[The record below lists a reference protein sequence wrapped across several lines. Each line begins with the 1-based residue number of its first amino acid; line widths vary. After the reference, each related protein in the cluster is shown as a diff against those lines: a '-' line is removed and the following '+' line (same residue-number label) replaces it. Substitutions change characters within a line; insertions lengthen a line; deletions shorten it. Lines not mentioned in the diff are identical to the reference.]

1 MMHKRI
7 QSDGMGR
14 RVRTACVSLFFFC
27 VLGFAL
33 GVVPAPGH
41 TATTPEMKRLIREAL
56 KEDPN
61 LVLDVLRE
69 NSEVVLEVA
78 QEGNMQ
84 RKRKAMLAQW
94 EQDAR
99 TPKTINIRGAAIRG
113 DVNAPVTIIAFSDF
127 TCSFCR
133 QSEMMLPPLLE
144 KYRGKV
150 RFVFKPLPK
159 DDYPVSVLATKYATA
174 AFMQDPARGWAFYD
188 AVFAGAD
195 TLESQGENFLKKA
208 AVDAG
213 LDLKRLTQEVNGA
226 KVREALAATRDEADG
241 LNIQGTPYFFV
252 NNLVVRGSIPKDL
265 FEEAIQIALRKAGR

>member
-1 MMHKRI
+1 MHTSI
-7 QSDGMGR
+7 QYHGVSR
-14 RVRTACVSLFFFC
+14 RLRTAWVAVFFLCVAGF
-27 VLGFAL
+27 VLGVL
-33 GVVPAPGH
+33 PLPGH
-41 TATTPEMKRLIREAL
+41 AATSQEMKQLIRDAL

-69 NSEVVLEVA
+69 HSEVVLEVA

-99 TPKTINIRGAAIRG
+99 VPKSISVKGAAIRG
-113 DVNAPVTIIAFSDF
+113 DVHAPVTIIAFTDF

-133 QSEMMLPPLLE
+133 QSEMMMSSLLE
-144 KYRGKV
+144 RYRGKV

-159 DDYPVSVLATKYATA
+159 DDYPVSVLAAKYATA
-174 AFMQDPARGWAFYD
+174 AFMQDAAKGWALYD

-195 TLESQGENFLKKA
+195 SLESQGENFLKKA
-208 AVDAG
+208 AADAG
-213 LDLKRLTQEVNGA
+213 LDLKRLAQEVNGT
-226 KVREALAATRDEADG
+226 KVREALAAARDEADA
-241 LNIQGTPYFFV
+241 LKIQGTPYFFV

-265 FEEAIQIALRKAGR
+265 FEEAIQIALKKAGK

>member
-1 MMHKRI
+1 MHTSI
-7 QSDGMGR
+7 QYHGVSR
-14 RVRTACVSLFFFC
+14 RLRTAWVAVFFLCVA
-27 VLGFAL
+27 GFAL
-33 GVVPAPGH
+33 GALPLPGH
-41 TATTPEMKRLIREAL
+41 AATSQEMKQLIRDAL

-69 NSEVVLEVA
+69 HSEVVLEVA

-99 TPKTINIRGAAIRG
+99 VPKSIAVKGAAIRG
-113 DVNAPVTIIAFSDF
+113 DVHAPVTIIAFTDF

-133 QSEMMLPPLLE
+133 QSEMMMSSLLE
-144 KYRGKV
+144 RYRGKV

-159 DDYPVSVLATKYATA
+159 DDYPVSVLAAKYATA
-174 AFMQDPARGWAFYD
+174 AFMQDAAKGWALYD

-195 TLESQGENFLKKA
+195 SLESQGENFLKKA
-208 AVDAG
+208 AADAG
-213 LDLKRLTQEVNGA
+213 LDLKRLAQEVNGT
-226 KVREALAATRDEADG
+226 KVREALAAARDEADA
-241 LNIQGTPYFFV
+241 LKIQGTPYFFV

-265 FEEAIQIALRKAGR
+265 FEEAIQIALKKAGK

>member
-1 MMHKRI
+1 MHTSI
-7 QSDGMGR
+7 QCHGVDR
-14 RVRTACVSLFFFC
+14 RLRTAWVAVFFLCVAGL
-27 VLGFAL
+27 AL
-33 GVVPAPGH
+33 GVLPLPGH
-41 TATTPEMKRLIREAL
+41 AATSQEMKHLIREAL

-69 NSEVVLEVA
+69 HSEVVLEVA

-99 TPKTINIRGAAIRG
+99 VPKSISVKGAAIRG
-113 DVNAPVTIIAFSDF
+113 DVHAPVTIIAFTDF

-133 QSEMMLPPLLE
+133 QSEMMMSSLLE
-144 KYRGKV
+144 RYRGKV

-159 DDYPVSVLATKYATA
+159 DDYPVSVLAAKYATA
-174 AFMQDPARGWAFYD
+174 AFMQDAAKGWALYD

-195 TLESQGENFLKKA
+195 SLESQGENFLKKA
-208 AVDAG
+208 AADAG
-213 LDLKRLTQEVNGA
+213 LDLKRLAQEVNGT
-226 KVREALAATRDEADG
+226 KVREALAAARDEADA
-241 LNIQGTPYFFV
+241 LKIQGTPYFFV

-265 FEEAIQIALRKAGR
+265 FEEAIQIALKKAGK